1 MKQGGSDGTGVNLEE
16 AFFADENA
24 RLLEELR
31 KKTEHEDRR
40 EALRRV
46 VNIEDE
52 KFLDRL
58 IAMGIG
64 PEQAMALRLIP
75 LIFVCVVLG
84 GIAWKVART
93 PSNPFIY
100 DI

>member
-1 MKQGGSDGTGVNLEE
+1 MANL
-16 AFFADENA
+16 
-24 RLLEELR
+24 LSYL
-31 KKTEHEDRR
+31 KEHT
-40 EALRRV
+40 LV
-46 VNIEDE
+46 W
-52 KFLDRL
+52 
-58 IAMGIG
+58 
-64 PEQAMALRLIP
+64 LIP